1 MTEDLWFGV
10 AVIVLLAAMAA
21 AFARWG
27 REPGEGRGSPVG
39 RFVLIATAVGGLIGA
54 PFWWLDLPPSFA
66 WDLPPLASRMLG
78 VAALAFGVTGI
89 AVLEHPSA
97 ARERLFYM
105 LILAYLV
112 PLALAAVTL
121 HLDRFDFARP
131 VTYGFFAVVIVLCVG
146 SALEL
151 SRGKDAGPVQCAPG
165 GTVRGWLL
173 VAGVALAVWGA
184 ALFATPHRTL
194 SAGVQLAAGRV
205 ELAADR
211 GDADDRRRGLL
222 PVAAR
227 RRTGAA
233 GAAFR
238 RRLRHRRGC
247 GRDDERR
254 RRQADAA
261 ALRHRLRHYRP
272 GLARAFGRHEGHEDF
287 TASRLVKARP
297 ASSVQ
302 RLTAPFSL
310 PRASAGSRSWLWA

>member
-10 AVIVLLAAMAA
+10 AVIVLLAAMAT

-66 WDLPPLASRMLG
+66 WDLPPLASHMLG

-89 AVLEHPSA
+89 AVLEHSSA

-112 PLALAAVTL
+112 PLALAAVIL

-151 SRGKDAGPVQCAPG
+151 SRGKDAGPVQFAPG
-165 GTVRGWLL
+165 GTVRRWLI

-184 ALFATPHRTL
+184 ALFLVPTAPYPLVFNWPRDEL
-194 SAGVQLAAGRV
+194 SSRLIAAMLMTVALAFFLSR
-205 ELAADR
+205 R
-211 GDADDRRRGLL
+211 DA
-222 PVAAR
+222 
-227 RRTGAA
+227 
-233 GAAFR
+233 
-238 RRLRHRRGC
+238 
-247 GRDDERR
+247 
-254 RRQADAA
+254 
-261 ALRHRLRHYRP
+261 
-272 GLARAFGRHEGHEDF
+272 GLARLALLFAGVYGMGVVAAGMMNAVGGKPMPLLYVTGFGVIGLVSLGLLAGMKSLRISPQA
-287 TASRLVKARP
+287 AS
-297 ASSVQ
+297 
-302 RLTAPFSL
+302 
-310 PRASAGSRSWLWA
+310 

>member
-39 RFVLIATAVGGLIGA
+39 RFVLIATAVGGLIGT

-105 LILAYLV
+105 LILVYLV

-151 SRGKDAGPVQCAPG
+151 SRGKDAGLVQFAPG

-173 VAGVALAVWGA
+173 VAGLTLAVWGA
-184 ALFATPHRTL
+184 ALFLVPTAPYPLVFNWPQDEL
-194 SAGVQLAAGRV
+194 SSRLIAAMLMTVAVAFFLSRH
-205 ELAADR
+205 
-211 GDADDRRRGLL
+211 DA
-222 PVAAR
+222 
-227 RRTGAA
+227 
-233 GAAFR
+233 
-238 RRLRHRRGC
+238 
-247 GRDDERR
+247 
-254 RRQADAA
+254 
-261 ALRHRLRHYRP
+261 
-272 GLARAFGRHEGHEDF
+272 GLARLALLFAGVYGIGVVAAGMMNAAGGKPMPLLYVTGFGIVGLVSLGLLAGMKGMRISPQA
-287 TASRLVKARP
+287 AS
-297 ASSVQ
+297 
-302 RLTAPFSL
+302 
-310 PRASAGSRSWLWA
+310 

>member
-27 REPGEGRGSPVG
+27 QDPGEGRGSPVG

-54 PFWWLDLPPSFA
+54 PFWWLDLQPSFA

-105 LILAYLV
+105 LILIYLV

-131 VTYGFFAVVIVLCVG
+131 VTYGFFAVVIVLCAG

-151 SRGKDAGPVQCAPG
+151 SRGRRVDAARPMPGTTVQ
-165 GTVRGWLL
+165 GWML
-173 VAGVALAVWGA
+173 VAGLVLAIWGA
-184 ALFATPHRTL
+184 ALFLIPTTPYPLVFNWPQDEL
-194 SAGVQLAAGRV
+194 SSRLIAAMLMTIAVAFFQSR
-205 ELAADR
+205 R
-211 GDADDRRRGLL
+211 DA
-222 PVAAR
+222 
-227 RRTGAA
+227 
-233 GAAFR
+233 
-238 RRLRHRRGC
+238 
-247 GRDDERR
+247 
-254 RRQADAA
+254 
-261 ALRHRLRHYRP
+261 
-272 GLARAFGRHEGHEDF
+272 GLARLALLFAGVYGVGVVAAGLMNAVGGKPVPLLYVTGF
-287 TASRLVKARP
+287 AIVGLASLGLLAGIKTSRISPQA
-297 ASSVQ
+297 AS
-302 RLTAPFSL
+302 
-310 PRASAGSRSWLWA
+310 